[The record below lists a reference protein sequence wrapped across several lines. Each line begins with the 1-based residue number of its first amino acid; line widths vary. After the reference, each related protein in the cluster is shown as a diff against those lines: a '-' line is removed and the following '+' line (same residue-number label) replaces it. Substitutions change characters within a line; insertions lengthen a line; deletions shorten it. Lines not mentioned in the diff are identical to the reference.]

1 MKIPTSKIVIGGA
14 QLGSKYGIT
23 NRLKK
28 MSMSEVEYFQKQIRC
43 LCHFFMEFFFFSNKT
58 KLI

>member
-28 MSMSEVEYFQKQIRC
+28 CQCLKLKEYFQKQKIKR
-43 LCHFFMEFFFFSNKT
+43 
-58 KLI
+58 